1 MSATECVILDIL
13 MKCASF
19 LVISIDAFDMWTSD
33 VGYFDEMCLV
43 LISMRDPEFLMIIL
57 TCGLVLIHFYL
68 LCIIYVR

>member
-13 MKCASF
+13 MKCASL

-43 LISMRDPEFLMIIL
+43 LISL
-57 TCGLVLIHFYL
+57 
-68 LCIIYVR
+68 